1 MKQAPIHTTNAGK
14 VIFQDY
20 LGIYGNTLI
29 LEHGLG
35 LATLYAH
42 TSSYNVNLGD
52 KVQANTQIANTGATG
67 AVFGDHLHF
76 GVLVQG
82 IEVNPLEWMD
92 GNWIRTRIT
101 DIMQTSKKV
110 IDTK

>member
-1 MKQAPIHTTNAGK
+1 M
-14 VIFQDY
+14 
-20 LGIYGNTLI
+20 GIYGNTLI
-29 LEHGLG
+29 IEHGLG

-42 TSSYNVNLGD
+42 TSNFNVDLGAYV
-52 KVQANTQIANTGATG
+52 KANSLIANTGTTG

-92 GNWIRTRIT
+92 RSWIKTRIT
-101 DIMQTSKKV
+101 DIINNAKKAIDSK
-110 IDTK
+110 